1 MSKKSL
7 KEFIKKNPP
16 TNIKV
21 GDYVEVQGTKIG
33 HLFNAQDIY
42 DLIKRTKNILYVWKV
57 GNGMVTLTRSR
68 VFSSP
73 KVQVPIKYIRYKL
86 TNVEE

>member
-16 TNIKV
+16 TNIK
-21 GDYVEVQGTKIG
+21 VEVQGTKIG

>member
-21 GDYVEVQGTKIG
+21 GDYVEVQG
-33 HLFNAQDIY
+33 
-42 DLIKRTKNILYVWKV
+42 TKNILYVWKV